1 MNGNCFIQTKPFF
14 SFQTPEFPSG
24 DPERTA
30 GGDLQP
36 AARGGPTYQ
45 CRADL
50 LTGLEVRV
58 FSHVIC
64 RFKGLVTNYRGGGG
78 LKNRKGGIGSL
89 TPTKRRS
96 EKSFSHAEGGAQQVL
111 R

>member
-1 MNGNCFIQTKPFF
+1 MNGNCFIQTKPVF
-14 SFQTPEFPSG
+14 SFQTAEFPSG
-24 DPERTA
+24 DPERPA

-64 RFKGLVTNYRGGGG
+64 GFKGLVTNFGEGG
-78 LKNRKGGIGSL
+78 LQNR
-89 TPTKRRS
+89 R
-96 EKSFSHAEGGAQQVL
+96 EGM
-111 R
+111 